1 MNRGKRGAWVAV
13 MIANEEW
20 QLRQLIK
27 LERSQPSLVRRALN
41 RLFEEDESLRWSV
54 VVSAYLDEEISLAR
68 AAAILGL
75 HPLELRKQF
84 MLKGVP
90 LMLGPENPADAQAE
104 IDAIRTWRHPVID
117 RP

>member
-1 MNRGKRGAWVAV
+1 

-41 RLFEEDESLRWSV
+41 HIFEEAESLRWPV
-54 VVSAYLDEEISLAR
+54 VVGAYLDEEISQTR
-68 AAAILGL
+68 APAMLGL

-84 MLKGVP
+84 MTKGVP
-90 LMLGPENPADAQAE
+90 LLLGPENFADAQAE
-104 IDAIRTWRHPVID
+104 IDAIRTWKQPVAD